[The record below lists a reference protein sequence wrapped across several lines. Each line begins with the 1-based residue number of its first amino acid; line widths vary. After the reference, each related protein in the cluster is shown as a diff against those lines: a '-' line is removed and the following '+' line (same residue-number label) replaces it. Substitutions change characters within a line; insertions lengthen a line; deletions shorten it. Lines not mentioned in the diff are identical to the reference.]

1 MALTF
6 ASFPADWVKTVLS
19 DLEEALEASANRG
32 RKLEDFQAAAE
43 VLLTRQFAYRTDRGS
58 SRLVATV
65 MANRAYFG
73 DLMLAVGRRLII
85 DERAGMVG
93 AVPVDGRGR
102 RLPLEDSLLLLTMR
116 VAYQD
121 GIPGRINDEGE
132 VEVTTD
138 ELIAKLEELSG
149 RRKDSLPRLRG
160 TTGLSEVIGSL
171 GQGVVREGE
180 AVEGEDRNR
189 VLHLRA
195 GLLHAVGA
203 DALTR
208 LEAFTSEI
216 VSRRRAQPGESV
228 AADGDVAEIRP
239 SEEENSA

>member
-1 MALTF
+1 
-6 ASFPADWVKTVLS
+6 VLS

-32 RKLEDFQAAAE
+32 RKLEDFQAAAD

-65 MANRAYFG
+65 IANRDYFG

-85 DERAGMVG
+85 DERTGMVG

-121 GIPGRINDEGE
+121 GIPGRINDDGE

-160 TTGLSEVIGSL
+160 TTGLSEVISSL
-171 GQGVVREGE
+171 GPGVAREGE

-189 VLHLRA
+189 VVHLRA
-195 GLLHAVGA
+195 GLLHAVGL

-208 LEAFTSEI
+208 LEAFASEI
-216 VSRRRAQPGESV
+216 VSRRRSQAAEVNATDADLSEVPSFGE
-228 AADGDVAEIRP
+228 G
-239 SEEENSA
+239 NST